1 MTSISI
7 ALLALAIC
15 LHALV
20 TLFKRPKPIMV
31 EYYSHDMKIECKFV
45 LNPRLKN
52 PDDLFFD
59 GAGPNWDVDLD
70 GNRYRKIYD
79 PKKITSNYDVL
90 ECTLEPGCTV
100 PSDYTDLPF
109 LK

>member
-1 MTSISI
+1 MVSISI

-20 TLFKRPKPIMV
+20 TFVKRPKPIMI
-31 EYYSHDMKIECKFV
+31 EYYSHDMKIDCTFV

-52 PDDLFFD
+52 LDDLFFD

-79 PKKITSNYDVL
+79 PKRISFHHDVL
-90 ECTLEPGCTV
+90 EDRLEPGCTV
-100 PSDYTDLPF
+100 PGDYTDLPF

>member
-1 MTSISI
+1 MLSISI

-15 LHALV
+15 LHAFV
-20 TLFKRPKPIMV
+20 TYVKRPKPIMI
-31 EYYSHDMKIECKFV
+31 EYYSHDMKIECKYV
-45 LNPRLKN
+45 LNPRLEN

-59 GAGPNWDVDLD
+59 GAGPNWDEDLD

-79 PKKITSNYDVL
+79 PKKISGHDVL
-90 ECTLEPGCTV
+90 EDKLEPGCTV

-109 LK
+109 LN